1 MTAEWL
7 VLGMALIVLQ
17 ASLLSLWVV
26 VRLPQAP
33 LRPVP
38 FSGADLCALFAIQA
52 GVLFFCLLLFS
63 NPLRGGKNP
72 AATDASTSATGT
84 AVSAVSSTT
93 AESTSAVAASTSVAT
108 SAAESTTP
116 ESTPAASPVVASA
129 TAATSVEASTPAAGA
144 ASASGVT
151 DVAATETSS
160 EATGTAS
167 AAAAKS
173 AGKGGDGK
181 PLTAEGMARNLQ
193 LDLMFKFLGLTA
205 MVAFLFARGATWADL
220 GLVDQPEHLF
230 RDVRW
235 GCFAFLAVMPWA
247 LAIKT
252 VAVQLS
258 DKEDVVVHPIIQLL
272 QSGGSS
278 GLWVLSG
285 MAVLVSA
292 PLWEEFVFR
301 QLLQG
306 WGEAREQ
313 ELRERRGFAWAN
325 GTISLVLTAVLFAF
339 VHASWPDPLP
349 LLPVAIG
356 LGWLRLKTQGLV
368 ASMTM
373 HFLVNFLTFCGL
385 LVPVLIKGA

>member
-26 VRLPQAP
+26 VRLPQAT

-38 FSGADLCALFAIQA
+38 FSGPDLLALFAIQA
-52 GVLFFCLLLFS
+52 GVLFLFVLLYGG
-63 NPLRGGKNP
+63 PPRGEKATASAA
-72 AATDASTSATGT
+72 AATSSAANTASSAPSSTTTETTNASTASTSA
-84 AVSAVSSTT
+84 
-93 AESTSAVAASTSVAT
+93 AT
-108 SAAESTTP
+108 SAGE
-116 ESTPAASPVVASA
+116 SA
-129 TAATSVEASTPAAGA
+129 TAGASPAATSTEPSSPPIAGA
-144 ASASGVT
+144 ASASAATG
-151 DVAATETSS
+151 VAATEATSDS
-160 EATGTAS
+160 AGTA
-167 AAAAKS
+167 APTT
-173 AGKGGDGK
+173 AGKGAAEK
-181 PLTAEGMARNLQ
+181 PITAETMARSLQ
-193 LDLMFKFLGLTA
+193 LDLQFKFLGLAA
-205 MVAFLFARGATWADL
+205 MIAFLLVRGASWADL
-220 GLVDQPEHLF
+220 GLVDQPENLF

-258 DKEDVVVHPIIQLL
+258 DKADVVVHPIIQLL

-278 GLWVLSG
+278 WLWVLSG

-325 GTISLVLTAVLFAF
+325 GTISLCLTAVLFAF